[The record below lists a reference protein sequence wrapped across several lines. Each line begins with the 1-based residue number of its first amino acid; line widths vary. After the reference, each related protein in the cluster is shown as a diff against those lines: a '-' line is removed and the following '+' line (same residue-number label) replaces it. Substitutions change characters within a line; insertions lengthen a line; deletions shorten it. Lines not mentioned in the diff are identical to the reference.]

1 MIIKSFEL
9 QKKIDQNINFYLLY
23 GKNSGLIEECVEN
36 ILKPVFSKNI
46 YNFEEQEIIK
56 KSDEFNELIYNESF
70 FDDEKLIII
79 NRATEKIYEIVNE
92 LLESKIDKIKIIIKA
107 NILEKRSKL
116 RNLFE
121 KNKEAIV
128 VACYEDNYQSL
139 LNLTIN
145 FLNKEKIKISKES
158 INELILKS
166 MGDRINLQNE
176 LEKILIF
183 SHKHKSIDA
192 NTISK
197 LTNRAN
203 EENNSE
209 IIDCCLSK
217 NRNKLIRLLIESN
230 LSNENILTIIKL
242 FLIKLKRLKK
252 IKTELETN
260 TNIESIL
267 SSYKPPIF
275 WKEKDL
281 IKKHLNIWNLKT
293 IKSLILEI
301 NNLELKAKKYPYIAG
316 YLVYNCIFDYV

>member
-9 QKKIDQNINFYLLY
+9 QRKIDQNINFYLLY

-36 ILKPVFSKNI
+36 ILKPVFSENI

-56 KSDEFNELIYNESF
+56 KPNEFNELIYNKSF

-92 LLESKIDKIKIIIKA
+92 LLESKIHKIKIIIKA

-121 KNKEAIV
+121 KNKETIV

-176 LEKILIF
+176 LEKILVF
-183 SHKHKSIDA
+183 SHKHKSIDGK
-192 NTISK
+192 TISK

-209 IIDCCLSK
+209 LVDFCLSK
-217 NRNKLIRLLIESN
+217 NRNKLIQLLTESN
-230 LSNENILTIIKL
+230 LSNENILIIIKL
-242 FLIKLKRLKK
+242 FLVKLKRLKK
-252 IKTELETN
+252 IKTELENN

-267 SSYKPPIF
+267 SSYRPPIF

-301 NNLELKAKKYPYIAG
+301 NNLELKSKKYPYIAS